1 MQSDARG
8 ARLPLS
14 TSQSEIWLGQQLTP
28 ESTRFRVG
36 EYLEI
41 HGPIDRTLFESA
53 LRRAVAETEPYNTR
67 FGEDGGVPWQV
78 VEPVTEWELPFF
90 DVSGEANPR
99 EAAER
104 WMREEMTRPT
114 DLTRAPLFAFA
125 LFQLGPERFA
135 WYQAPHH
142 IVTDAAGAA
151 LTARRV
157 AELYTAYAAGA
168 GTRTEAGRTRHE
180 AAPATGRGSLRE
192 MLEWDEKYRASEDFT
207 RDREYWMERFG
218 DCPEPARLSGRPGKN
233 LRDFRR
239 ETAYLSE
246 AEAAGLRGAARKAG
260 THWSALMIAATAA
273 YLHRLTGKQ
282 DIILTLPV
290 SARTDA
296 ATRAHPGM
304 FANVA
309 PLRLDVTPHMRVRDL
324 IRQASKEMRKALR
337 HQRYRRIDMV
347 RDLHLPDGGNS
358 FLGPHVNIMSF
369 EYDFDFAGH
378 RVTAHNISNGLV
390 EDLSIMA
397 YDRSD
402 GTGIRID
409 LNANADLY
417 SDEDLAA
424 HRARFLTLVHAF
436 ADVSDP
442 ERTVGGIELLT
453 AEERA
458 RVLAWSG
465 YGGGDRGENRGGA
478 LRTPLVPDIPPA
490 TLPDLFAA
498 QAARTPS
505 AVAVSDGA
513 TSLTYAELNRSANRL
528 AHLLITR
535 GAGPERL
542 VALALPRSA
551 DLIVAVLAVLKSG
564 AAYLPLD
571 PGYPR
576 ERLELMLRQAAPAVV
591 VTTRDLAGTLTGT
604 ASDQLA
610 LDDPDILTAL
620 AGQPADD
627 LTDEQRTA
635 PLSPEHPAYTIFT
648 SGSTGTPKGVVVPH
662 HNVVR
667 LFGATDGWFHF
678 GADDVW
684 TMFHSYAFDFSVW
697 EIWGPLLHGGRLV
710 VVPHA
715 ISRSPDAFLR
725 LLADERVTVLSQTP
739 SAFQQLIHAD
749 QEDPGTGARLTA
761 LRAVV
766 FGGEALDLRRLADWY
781 ERHSDTA
788 PVLVNMYGI
797 TETTVHVTYR
807 ALDREAAA
815 TLPGSV
821 VGTGIPDLR
830 VHVLD
835 GALRPAVPGTTG
847 EMYVSGPGL
856 ARGYLYRP
864 GLTAERFV
872 ANPFGAPGE
881 RMYRTGDLARWT
893 ADGELEYL
901 GRADDQ
907 VKIRGFRIELGEVE
921 EAVRSLPGV
930 ERAVVVARETHPGD
944 KQLVAYVVP
953 AKAEAKGEAQGAS
966 KAEAKGEAQAD
977 ARTDAQLNA
986 QADAKAEAKGDVQ
999 ADAKADAECE
1009 AQLNA
1014 QAEPH
1019 GTAGAEAMDP
1029 AAVRRSV
1036 ARRLPDHMVPAA
1048 VVVLDDLPL
1057 TETGKVD
1064 RRALPAPD
1072 LTGAAA
1078 SREPRTARER
1088 VLCQLFAEVLG
1099 LPTVG
1104 IDDGFF
1110 ELGGHSML
1118 AAQLAAKVRAALDVP
1133 MEVRTLFEASTVAQ
1147 LAERLGE
1154 DRTAGD
1160 GAVEHGLDPL
1170 LPLRAQGRLAPL
1182 FCVHP
1187 GGGLGWLYTGLLRH
1201 LDPERP
1207 VYALQSHGLQEDGI
1221 LPSSVDE
1228 MAADYVQQIRAV
1240 QPEGPYHLL
1249 GWSFGGLVAYAMAT
1263 RLQSAGER
1271 VGVLSIL
1278 DAYPDNQWEFGLP
1291 DYSKR
1296 EWLGMLLESLRG
1308 GDIIIPWAGEAQPSG
1323 EIADAPER
1331 DADELA
1337 AALVRESGLPA
1348 RLLAGEAT
1356 FPLLDIMR
1364 SDIELTKKFS
1374 PDPYT
1379 GDLLLFV
1386 AEYETPGFPR
1396 PAHTPESWQPYLDG
1410 TVRVHQ
1416 VPAQHHH
1423 MMRQEHVA
1431 LIGPV
1436 VAAALDAADA

>member
-8 ARLPLS
+8 IRLPLS
-14 TSQSEIWLGQQLTP
+14 TSQSEIWLGQQMTP

-41 HGPIDRTLFESA
+41 HGPIDRELFESA

-78 VEPVTEWELPFF
+78 LEPVTAWELPFF
-90 DVSGEANPR
+90 DVSGEADPR
-99 EAAER
+99 GAAER

-125 LFQLGPERFA
+125 LFRLGPERFA

-157 AELYTAYAAGA
+157 AELYTAYASGA
-168 GTRTEAGRTRHE
+168 DRDPCE
-180 AAPATGRGSLRE
+180 AAPGIGRGSLRE

-207 RDREYWMERFG
+207 KDREYWMQRFG
-218 DCPEPARLSGRPGKN
+218 DYPEPARLSGRPSKN

-239 ETAYLSE
+239 ETAYLTEEE
-246 AEAAGLRGAARKAG
+246 ATGLRAAARKAG

-273 YLHRLTGKQ
+273 YLHRMTGKR

-296 ATRAHPGM
+296 AMRAHPGM

-309 PLRLDVTPHMRVRDL
+309 PLRLDVSPHMRVRDL

-424 HRARFLTLVHAF
+424 HRARFLGLVHAF
-436 ADVSDP
+436 ADASDP

-465 YGGGDRGENRGGA
+465 HRSTEGTANGSAYGAGNGSTYGAGNGSTYAAENRAGNAAGNEGAYAAENRAGNGAGDRRAYGGA
-478 LRTPLVPDIPPA
+478 APRTPVAPDLPAA

-505 AVAVSDGA
+505 AVAVSDGE

-528 AHLLITR
+528 AHLLIAR

-564 AAYLPLD
+564 AGYLPLD

-576 ERLELMLRQAAPAVV
+576 ERLELMLQQAGPAAVI
-591 VTTRDLAGTLTGT
+591 TTRDLAGTLART
-604 ASDQLA
+604 APARLL
-610 LDDPDILTAL
+610 LDDPDTLAAL
-620 AGQPADD
+620 AGQPEDD
-627 LTDEQRTA
+627 PTDERRTA

-648 SGSTGTPKGVVVPH
+648 SGSTGTPKGVVVTH
-662 HNVVR
+662 RCVIR
-667 LFGATDGWFHF
+667 LFGATDGWFRF
-678 GADDVW
+678 RADDVW

-749 QEDPGTGARLTA
+749 REDPGTGARLTA

-766 FGGEALDLRRLADWY
+766 FGGEALDLRRLEDWY
-781 ERHSDTA
+781 ERHPDTA

-856 ARGYLYRP
+856 ARGYLNRP

-872 ANPFGAPGE
+872 ADPFGAPGD

-930 ERAVVVARETHPGD
+930 ERAVVVARETRPGD

-953 AKAEAKGEAQGAS
+953 DDARGADGGEALDS
-966 KAEAKGEAQAD
+966 
-977 ARTDAQLNA
+977 
-986 QADAKAEAKGDVQ
+986 
-999 ADAKADAECE
+999 
-1009 AQLNA
+1009 
-1014 QAEPH
+1014 
-1019 GTAGAEAMDP
+1019 AG
-1029 AAVRRSV
+1029 VRRAV

-1048 VVVLDDLPL
+1048 AVILDDLPL
-1057 TETGKVD
+1057 TETGKVN

-1078 SREPRTARER
+1078 SRAPRTARER
-1088 VLCQLFAEVLG
+1088 ALCGLFAEVLG
-1099 LPTVG
+1099 LSTVG

-1118 AAQLAAKVRAALDVP
+1118 AAQLVSKVRAALGVSL
-1133 MEVRTLFEASTVAQ
+1133 EVRTLFEASTVAR
-1147 LAERLGE
+1147 LAERLDE
-1154 DRTAGD
+1154 DRAAGD
-1160 GAVEHGLDPL
+1160 RAVEHGLDPL
-1170 LPLRAQGRLAPL
+1170 LPLRAQGRLTPL

-1201 LDPERP
+1201 LHPERP
-1207 VYALQSHGLQEDGI
+1207 VYALQSRGLQEDEI
-1221 LPSSVDE
+1221 LPASVEE
-1228 MAADYVQQIRAV
+1228 MAADYLRQIRAV

-1263 RLQSAGER
+1263 QLQGAGER

-1308 GDIIIPWAGEAQPSG
+1308 GDIIIPWAGEREVPG
-1323 EIADAPER
+1323 ETAGLPDR

-1337 AALVRESGLPA
+1337 ADLVRESGLPA
-1348 RLLAGEAT
+1348 RLLAGQVT

-1364 SDIELTKKFS
+1364 SDIELTKKFR
-1374 PDPYT
+1374 PDRFT
-1379 GDLLLFV
+1379 GDLLLFA

-1410 TVRVHQ
+1410 TVRVHH
-1416 VPAQHHH
+1416 VRAQHHH

-1431 LIGPV
+1431 HIGPV
-1436 VAAALDAADA
+1436 VAAALDEADA

>member
-1 MQSDARG
+1 MQPDARG
-8 ARLPLS
+8 TRLPLS

-41 HGPIDRTLFESA
+41 HGPVDRELFESA
-53 LRRAVAETEPYNTR
+53 LRQAVAETEPYNTR
-67 FGEDGGVPWQV
+67 FGADDGVPWQV
-78 VEPVTEWELPFF
+78 LEPVTDWELPYL
-90 DVSGEANPR
+90 DVSGEAEPR
-99 EAAER
+99 AAAER
-104 WMREEMTRPT
+104 WMRAEMARPT

-125 LFQLGPERFA
+125 LFKLGPEQFA

-151 LTARRV
+151 GTARRV
-157 AELYTAYAAGA
+157 AELYTRRVAGDGDRA
-168 GTRTEAGRTRHE
+168 GNGADEDRCETDPGAD
-180 AAPATGRGSLRE
+180 RGSLRD
-192 MLEWDEKYRASEDFT
+192 MLEWDEKYRASDDFDT
-207 RDREYWMERFG
+207 DRKYWLERFG
-218 DCPEPARLSGRPGKN
+218 DCPEPARLAGRPGKN

-239 ETAYLSE
+239 ETAYLTEEE
-246 AEAAGLRGAARKAG
+246 ATALRGAARKAG

-273 YLHRLTGKQ
+273 YLHRMTGKR

-296 ATRAHPGM
+296 AMRAHPGM

-324 IRQASKEMRKALR
+324 IRRASKEARKALR

-347 RDLHLPDGGNS
+347 RDLHLPDGGNN

-417 SDEDLAA
+417 GEEDLAA

-436 ADVSDP
+436 ADASDP
-442 ERTVGGIELLT
+442 ERTIGGIELLT
-453 AEERA
+453 VEERA
-458 RVLAWSG
+458 KVLAWSG
-465 YGGGDRGENRGGA
+465 HRSTDGSTGGSTDSGTHSGADSGTSGGTDRSTATE
-478 LRTPLVPDIPPA
+478 TPAVPDIPAA

-505 AVAVSDGA
+505 AVAVGDGTA
-513 TSLTYAELNRSANRL
+513 SLTYAELNRAANRL
-528 AHLLITR
+528 AHLLIAR

-564 AAYLPLD
+564 AGYLPLD

-576 ERLELMLRQAAPAVV
+576 ERLELMLRQADPTLVI
-591 VTTRDLAGTLTGT
+591 TTGDLAGTLTGA
-604 ASDQLA
+604 ASAA
-610 LDDPDILTAL
+610 LPLDAPDTLTAL
-620 AGQPADD
+620 AGQPEDD
-627 LTDEQRTA
+627 PTDAQRRA
-635 PLSPEHPAYTIFT
+635 PLSPGHPAYTIFT

-662 HNVVR
+662 QNVVR
-667 LFGATDGWFHF
+667 LFGATDGWFRF
-678 GADDVW
+678 RADDVW

-749 QEDPGTGARLTA
+749 QEDPATGARLTA

-781 ERHSDTA
+781 ARHSDTA

-807 ALDREAAA
+807 ALDRAAAA

-830 VHVLD
+830 VQVLD
-835 GALRPAVPGTTG
+835 TALRPAVPGTVG

-856 ARGYLYRP
+856 ARGYLNRP
-864 GLTAERFV
+864 GLTAQRFV
-872 ANPFGAPGE
+872 ADPYGAPGE

-930 ERAVVVARETHPGD
+930 ERAVIVAHETRPGD
-944 KQLVAYVVP
+944 KRLIAYVVP
-953 AKAEAKGEAQGAS
+953 AGGHGQ
-966 KAEAKGEAQAD
+966 D
-977 ARTDAQLNA
+977 AGTDADGNA
-986 QADAKAEAKGDVQ
+986 D
-999 ADAKADAECE
+999 
-1009 AQLNA
+1009 L
-1014 QAEPH
+1014 
-1019 GTAGAEAMDP
+1019 DP
-1029 AAVRRSV
+1029 AGIRRAV

-1048 VVVLDDLPL
+1048 AVVLDDLPL
-1057 TETGKVD
+1057 TETGKVN

-1072 LTGAAA
+1072 LTGTAA
-1078 SREPRTARER
+1078 SRAPRTARER
-1088 VLCQLFAEVLG
+1088 TLCGLFAEVLG
-1099 LPTVG
+1099 LPSVG
-1104 IDDGFF
+1104 VDDGFF

-1118 AAQLAAKVRAALDVP
+1118 AARLVSRVRDALDVP
-1133 MEVRTLFEASTVAQ
+1133 LEVRTLFEASTVAQ
-1147 LAERLGE
+1147 LAERLDE
-1154 DRTAGD
+1154 DETADKAADEDEAADGRT
-1160 GAVEHGLDPL
+1160 VERGLEPL
-1170 LPLRAQGRLAPL
+1170 LTLRAQGRHAPL

-1201 LDPERP
+1201 LGPERP
-1207 VYALQSHGLQEDGI
+1207 VYALQSRGLHEDEI

-1228 MAADYVQQIRAV
+1228 MAADYLRQIREV
-1240 QPEGPYHLL
+1240 RPEGPYHLL

-1263 RLQSAGER
+1263 RLQREGER

-1296 EWLGMLLESLRG
+1296 EWLEMLLESLRG
-1308 GDIIIPWAGEAQPSG
+1308 GDIIIPWAGTAEFA
-1323 EIADAPER
+1323 ETADEPER
-1331 DADELA
+1331 DAAELA
-1337 AALVRESGLPA
+1337 ADLVRESGLPA

-1364 SDIELTKKFS
+1364 SDIELTKKFR
-1374 PDPYT
+1374 PDRFN
-1379 GDLLLFV
+1379 GDLLLFA

-1396 PAHTPESWQPYLDG
+1396 PAHTPESWRPHLDG
-1410 TVRVHQ
+1410 AVKVHHVR
-1416 VPAQHHH
+1416 AQHHH

-1431 LIGPV
+1431 RIGPV
-1436 VAAALDAADA
+1436 VAAALDRARN